1 MIVCSCKGITDRT
14 IRTLIRDGACS
25 MRDIGHAC
33 EAGRGCGGCRPAI
46 DELVVT
52 EKRHRETP
60 RDMMKGYER

>member
-1 MIVCSCKGITDRT
+1 MIVCSCKGITDRA
-14 IRTLIRDGACS
+14 IRTLIRDGVCS
-25 MRDIGHAC
+25 MREIGRAC

-52 EKRHRETP
+52 ESRQRETP